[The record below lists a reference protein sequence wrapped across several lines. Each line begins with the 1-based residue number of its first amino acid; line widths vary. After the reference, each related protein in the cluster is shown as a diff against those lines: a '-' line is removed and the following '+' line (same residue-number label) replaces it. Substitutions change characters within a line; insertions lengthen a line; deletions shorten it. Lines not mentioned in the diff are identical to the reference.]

1 MVDGDKGAAIR
12 SFIASHVMLLLDD
25 DLRQSSD
32 APVYDFVEKR
42 IQVAVLFLIT
52 DKNGKRSASLKRLV
66 QFAYAYPKLSHE
78 DVIRG

>member
-1 MVDGDKGAAIR
+1 MDGNKVAAIR

-25 DLRQSSD
+25 DLLELAD

-42 IQVAVLFLIT
+42 IQVAVLFLIA
-52 DKNGKRSASLKRLV
+52 DKNGKRTASLKRLV
-66 QFAYAYPKLSHE
+66 QFAYANPKLSHE

>member
-25 DLRQSSD
+25 DLRQPAY

-42 IQVAVLFLIT
+42 IQVAVLFLIA
-52 DKNGKRSASLKRLV
+52 DKNGKRTASLKRL
-66 QFAYAYPKLSHE
+66 E
-78 DVIRG
+78 